1 MTIKVTGIRI
11 TTGVREELNEF
22 AAQAWRDGT
31 TSEAFTDIRE
41 EPAAT
46 KGGPYGNTH
55 AREAVAALDAAI
67 AAEHARQEAEHGSPV
82 PRADVERALIWGG
95 ILREQERRVAEKEEQ
110 IAAMRAPA
118 DAPSLARA
126 RAVTRLLALGLDGQE
141 VAHVLA
147 DAARIVAGRGRLTSP
162 EALAILADYVA
173 PADASLE
180 ARAKALGRDIIDK
193 LGPLAPA
200 PPRYFRD
207 TCIALVRAVDASRP
221 AAKWDPVGGRPVEP
235 TEADLLE
242 GATMGSRPGLTEEQ
256 ARRDFEAAIR
266 DAVAKGGPYGNTHA
280 REAVA
285 ALDAAI
291 AAEHARQE
299 AEHGSPVPRADVER
313 ALIWG
318 GILREQERRVA
329 EKEEQ
334 IAAMRAPADAPSLA
348 RARAVTRL
356 LALGL
361 DGQEVAH
368 VLADAARIV
377 AGRGRLTSPE
387 ALAILADYVAPAD
400 ASLEAR
406 AKALGRIVRAA
417 WVEVAKKEAKTV
429 PGYVDLWEWLE
440 IPDADTD
447 REIGEQVV
455 RAVDASRPIPHA
467 AASARTLNVN
477 ALARCARAALRI
489 EVPDVAAWEALPEAE
504 RVGWRAVVRC
514 VLASTTPASRPG
526 LTEEQAQT
534 ARFEPVIAAWLAYF
548 DAMDRQNASGTAA
561 DAQIVRELRATANGM
576 DRIVADVVYHVAL
589 ARHRASRGE
598 TGPDDQTVCMAAA
611 AKAGWAFYRETGRW
625 TGPSPSDPEIAVE
638 MLQWEADVDA
648 AERAKLSRGGTGAVP
663 TGLTSIMADAQQR
676 PSTAPDPRATL
687 HVGDPASL
695 AEVVAAS
702 AREPHADVV
711 LHALHVSGGAAAVEA
726 VTKSDV
732 EEGERLLAAHR
743 RVNAIEDPQLR
754 HAARVR
760 LSMSYIDE
768 QTAIER
774 GARIDGAD
782 MVWPDGA
789 RYPRCLP

>member
-1 MTIKVTGIRI
+1 MKDERTGLDVASV
-11 TTGVREELNEF
+11 GDAE
-22 AAQAWRDGT
+22 G
-31 TSEAFTDIRE
+31 
-41 EPAAT
+41 
-46 KGGPYGNTH
+46 
-55 AREAVAALDAAI
+55 VAALV
-67 AAEHARQEAEHGSPV
+67 G
-82 PRADVERALIWGG
+82 L
-95 ILREQERRVAEKEEQ
+95 
-110 IAAMRAPA
+110 
-118 DAPSLARA
+118 DAP
-126 RAVTRLLALGLDGQE
+126 T
-141 VAHVLA
+141 
-147 DAARIVAGRGRLTSP
+147 
-162 EALAILADYVA
+162 
-173 PADASLE
+173 ADASLE
-180 ARAKALGRDIIDK
+180 
-193 LGPLAPA
+193 
-200 PPRYFRD
+200 
-207 TCIALVRAVDASRP
+207 
-221 AAKWDPVGGRPVEP
+221 
-235 TEADLLE
+235 
-242 GATMGSRPGLTEEQ
+242 
-256 ARRDFEAAIR
+256 
-266 DAVAKGGPYGNTHA
+266 
-280 REAVA
+280 
-285 ALDAAI
+285 
-291 AAEHARQE
+291 
-299 AEHGSPVPRADVER
+299 
-313 ALIWG
+313 
-318 GILREQERRVA
+318 
-329 EKEEQ
+329 
-334 IAAMRAPADAPSLA
+334 
-348 RARAVTRL
+348 
-356 LALGL
+356 
-361 DGQEVAH
+361 
-368 VLADAARIV
+368 
-377 AGRGRLTSPE
+377 
-387 ALAILADYVAPAD
+387 
-400 ASLEAR
+400 
-406 AKALGRIVRAA
+406 ALGRIVRAA

-598 TGPDDQTVCMAAA
+598 TGPTW
-611 AKAGWAFYRETGRW
+611 G
-625 TGPSPSDPEIAVE
+625 
-638 MLQWEADVDA
+638 
-648 AERAKLSRGGTGAVP
+648 ERA
-663 TGLTSIMADAQQR
+663 IEE
-676 PSTAPDPRATL
+676 